1 MKKKHFLTFHEGG
14 ITWYQSLT
22 KTVQGTFRPI
32 FLMNIH
38 VKILRKLLAN
48 WIQQCIKRTVHNDQV
63 GFIPVV
69 PGTFN
74 IWKFIHLI
82 HYINKIRASPVAQWV
97 KNLPAMQETQ
107 EMQVR
112 SLAWEDPVEK
122 EMATHSSILAWKIP
136 WTEERAGLQSMG
148 SQRDMTEQ
156 LSSNSIINKIMGK
169 PWLSQLML
177 KKHKI
182 QYLFT
187 IKTPKKLGI
196 GLLQHDKYYI

>member
-107 EMQVR
+107 EMQVQ
-112 SLAWEDPVEK
+112 SLGQGYTLEK
-122 EMATHSSILAWKIP
+122 EKATHFSILAWKISGTGEP
-136 WTEERAGLQSMG
+136 GEL
-148 SQRDMTEQ
+148 
-156 LSSNSIINKIMGK
+156 
-169 PWLSQLML
+169 
-177 KKHKI
+177 
-182 QYLFT
+182 
-187 IKTPKKLGI
+187 
-196 GLLQHDKYYI
+196 

>member
-14 ITWYQSLT
+14 ITWYQSLK

-32 FLMNIH
+32 FLTNIH

-107 EMQVR
+107 EMQVW
-112 SLAWEDPVEK
+112 SLAWEDPLE
-122 EMATHSSILAWKIP
+122 EGMATHSSILAWRIP
-136 WTEERAGLQSMG
+136 MNGGVWWAMVHRVTKSHDWSDWAYTQGETKSLAIFPFAII
-148 SQRDMTEQ
+148 
-156 LSSNSIINKIMGK
+156 SSLVIISLPSIYHRKE
-169 PWLSQLML
+169 
-177 KKHKI
+177 
-182 QYLFT
+182 
-187 IKTPKKLGI
+187 
-196 GLLQHDKYYI
+196 KYVQV